1 MVVVG
6 NTGPRSLAASSTL
19 GSPAPVIIGR
29 LLCPASCIPQI
40 DLRIAVSLMIQPIA
54 RAHSLGPDFPPI
66 LALSGGLSAKV
77 VCGKLPC
84 SIFSLWPLR
93 GVRGKE
99 RQGLLMVEARALLLN
114 GVRVLLFMFP
124 LSTSASGHAPHGRSN
139 TRQSNETLKPKT
151 PIGLSISIPILLGLE
166 SNGY

>member
-1 MVVVG
+1 
-6 NTGPRSLAASSTL
+6 
-19 GSPAPVIIGR
+19 
-29 LLCPASCIPQI
+29 
-40 DLRIAVSLMIQPIA
+40 MIQPVA
-54 RAHSLGPDFPPI
+54 RAHSLGPDFPPNSC
-66 LALSGGLSAKV
+66 LCQEGLSAKV

-84 SIFSLWPLR
+84 SIFSPWPLR
-93 GVRGKE
+93 GVHGKE

-124 LSTSASGHAPHGRSN
+124 LSTSASDHAPYGRSN

-166 SNGY
+166 SNGYWRLEKWYGESEGYRGSHGGVMKVPRPCLLVAFEF